1 MHGTQGGLQGIGEVA
16 RAGRELMWNMG
27 TMSHVLMYALMV
39 VAFVIF
45 GIGLR
50 RRIRA
55 WKQGKPESEPFGDW
69 GKRFWILVR
78 ETLLQQQT
86 RRRFLPGLFHSLI
99 FYSFLVLLV
108 TTLIVMAD
116 MDFGTHIYHGVLYLI
131 VTLLADLAGAC
142 LLIGLII
149 AAVRRYLAKPA
160 FLPDSKPADA
170 LILIILAV
178 IVVTG
183 FLAEGARIAAH
194 PAGDPW
200 KGYSPVGLLFAGLF
214 AGASPETG
222 RGFHFIIWWIHALGT
237 FTMIALVPYTKF
249 FHMLSIPTN
258 QFLSKIAPK
267 GSLKRI
273 DIEELFASEDADEEF
288 VIGVSE
294 GGHLSWKQRFDLD
307 ACVDCG
313 RCDDVC
319 PVRIVDQP
327 LSPHS
332 LIRDLAAI
340 LERAETGPEAAEAT
354 PIRGASGTV
363 FEDENFIWYCRTCH
377 ACQSICPAAIPHV
390 DLFVELRRA
399 QVLMEGQLP
408 PDAGRALKSMEAQ
421 GNPLGTQAERMDL
434 VEKLEIPVVAPGDE
448 TEILFWIGCVTTF
461 DPEKHAIAEDMIAIM
476 KHVGVKFGH
485 LGKDEICCG
494 DPARLL
500 GEENL
505 FQATAKQTV
514 AALKQ
519 RKFETLL
526 VICPHGY
533 NVFKNEY
540 PQFGGHFNV
549 VHHSEL
555 LGQWIRDGK
564 LKLEKPLDQ
573 TVVFHDPCYLG
584 RYQGIFEPPRTALR
598 AIPGLDLRGMKRRRD
613 DSYCC
618 GAGGGHYW
626 MDLDVGENDRVEN
639 CRVRE
644 AADGGAETIAV
655 SCPLCL
661 QMLTDGLKQTDL
673 DEKIKVRDVASL
685 VRESLGI

>member
-1 MHGTQGGLQGIGEVA
+1 
-16 RAGRELMWNMG
+16 
-27 TMSHVLMYALMV
+27 
-39 VAFVIF
+39 
-45 GIGLR
+45 
-50 RRIRA
+50 
-55 WKQGKPESEPFGDW
+55 
-69 GKRFWILVR
+69 
-78 ETLLQQQT
+78 
-86 RRRFLPGLFHSLI
+86 
-99 FYSFLVLLV
+99 
-108 TTLIVMAD
+108 
-116 MDFGTHIYHGVLYLI
+116 
-131 VTLLADLAGAC
+131 
-142 LLIGLII
+142 
-149 AAVRRYLAKPA
+149 
-160 FLPDSKPADA
+160 
-170 LILIILAV
+170 
-178 IVVTG
+178 
-183 FLAEGARIAAH
+183 
-194 PAGDPW
+194 
-200 KGYSPVGLLFAGLF
+200 
-214 AGASPETG
+214 
-222 RGFHFIIWWIHALGT
+222 
-237 FTMIALVPYTKF
+237 
-249 FHMLSIPTN
+249 
-258 QFLSKIAPK
+258 
-267 GSLKRI
+267 
-273 DIEELFASEDADEEF
+273 
-288 VIGVSE
+288 
-294 GGHLSWKQRFDLD
+294 
-307 ACVDCG
+307 
-313 RCDDVC
+313 
-319 PVRIVDQP
+319 
-327 LSPHS
+327 
-332 LIRDLAAI
+332 
-340 LERAETGPEAAEAT
+340 
-354 PIRGASGTV
+354 
-363 FEDENFIWYCRTCH
+363 
-377 ACQSICPAAIPHV
+377 V